1 MKAMAD
7 TGIPDIFIGFMMGQ
21 PKTLR
26 PAIVRMFFP
35 VALLSGLF
43 NNTPI
48 VVMMI
53 PLVMSFCQRLNL
65 DHRALLMPLSYAAQA
80 GGSLTLM
87 GTSINFVAREVF
99 AKGGF
104 DIGFFTLTLG
114 GIVIVV
120 LDIVYCAIMGPI
132 ILAKKSDP
140 EGMDAEDTQVDSTK
154 NRARSMQEVQA
165 ELGKKNLFSVTVLVT
180 HRSPLIG
187 SAVQDCGIHR
197 IKGVHVVHRMFRHGT
212 PDDASMATVPV
223 TGSAVQLEESVA
235 QWQADRTS
243 MVPDAGRGNAA
254 AAGATVNDVEAAAS
268 QTEVGSQYH
277 LIAEGWDYVSST
289 VVKSQDLLQV
299 AGTSEGIAEL
309 RQVRGLV
316 LGNEHTELQYLGG
329 RRRQRVLCEA
339 AVVPEL
345 VGKQIDIREWK
356 SNLQCGVIGIRSMR
370 EPSLCRLSYNGY
382 TIQAGDVLLIEA
394 FKSMYGSD
402 MWLDHFGVVRQV
414 PGSKPPRNGRK
425 ADFLRAIFT
434 GVGLL
439 LVISLATLSSP
450 ILTMPVM
457 CTIFLT
463 GILITKG
470 LTISEAY
477 SEINAQVLFT
487 IVGAL
492 GMGKAMQ
499 QTRLA
504 NCMAAVIV
512 GQLQD
517 LGPFAVLIGLYVA
530 TVGVGQFLN
539 SAANVAIMGAIAIP
553 IAGQMG
559 MELGGIAL
567 VITYA
572 ASACYMAPYGYQTN
586 TLVLKDSGYT
596 WGDFIKFGGG
606 LQFVHLLVVV
616 SISQFCAQHAI

>member
-1 MKAMAD
+1 
-7 TGIPDIFIGFMMGQ
+7 
-21 PKTLR
+21 
-26 PAIVRMFFP
+26 
-35 VALLSGLF
+35 
-43 NNTPI
+43 
-48 VVMMI
+48 
-53 PLVMSFCQRLNL
+53 
-65 DHRALLMPLSYAAQA
+65 
-80 GGSLTLM
+80 
-87 GTSINFVAREVF
+87 
-99 AKGGF
+99 
-104 DIGFFTLTLG
+104 
-114 GIVIVV
+114 
-120 LDIVYCAIMGPI
+120 
-132 ILAKKSDP
+132 
-140 EGMDAEDTQVDSTK
+140 
-154 NRARSMQEVQA
+154 
-165 ELGKKNLFSVTVLVT
+165 
-180 HRSPLIG
+180 
-187 SAVQDCGIHR
+187 
-197 IKGVHVVHRMFRHGT
+197 
-212 PDDASMATVPV
+212 
-223 TGSAVQLEESVA
+223 
-235 QWQADRTS
+235 
-243 MVPDAGRGNAA
+243 
-254 AAGATVNDVEAAAS
+254 
-268 QTEVGSQYH
+268 
-277 LIAEGWDYVSST
+277 
-289 VVKSQDLLQV
+289 
-299 AGTSEGIAEL
+299 
-309 RQVRGLV
+309 
-316 LGNEHTELQYLGG
+316 
-329 RRRQRVLCEA
+329 VLCEA

-559 MELGGIAL
+559 MELGSIAL

-586 TLVLKDSGYT
+586 TLVLKDGGYT